1 MEEQFPSLSPEA
13 EDEAA
18 DENVVKDEQRGSQE
32 NPDPEGQMPGQLPA
46 ASEAV
51 QPDYHSRKRAAIA
64 KIKELV
70 GKEVI
75 VKSRRDR
82 ICQTVES
89 NMTPL
94 LRIVFPTSILECCLV

>member
-1 MEEQFPSLSPEA
+1 
-13 EDEAA
+13 
-18 DENVVKDEQRGSQE
+18 
-32 NPDPEGQMPGQLPA
+32 MPGQLPA

-75 VKSRRDR
+75 VKSGRDQ
-82 ICQTVES
+82 ICWTLES
-89 NMTPL
+89 KHDPFPEHCLSHTHSGMPL
-94 LRIVFPTSILECCLV
+94 GLIDFILSSYRQDEVL